1 MNFSKKDLHNS
12 VLPFIP
18 GPCVT
23 ANYMSTIKSPVQ
35 LFAGGGSLF
44 AIHCEC
50 EYYNP
55 RTDRWSPIA
64 STSHRRSRAGVA
76 AVGRLVYA
84 VGG

>member
-1 MNFSKKDLHNS
+1 PSVFANFKNKQI
-12 VLPFIP
+12 LPI
-18 GPCVT
+18 
-23 ANYMSTIKSPVQ
+23 
-35 LFAGGGSLF
+35 AGGGSLF

-76 AVGRLVYA
+76 GVGRLVYA